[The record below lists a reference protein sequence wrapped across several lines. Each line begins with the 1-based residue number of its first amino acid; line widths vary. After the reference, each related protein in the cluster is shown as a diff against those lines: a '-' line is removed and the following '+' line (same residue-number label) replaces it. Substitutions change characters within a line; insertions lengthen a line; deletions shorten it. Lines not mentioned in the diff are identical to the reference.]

1 MHCTVPHPLSLH
13 CTIGSS
19 NALSDALRRDIAESR
34 KAVSDMKTQ
43 DRMSEA
49 SLSGSFDELPLYR
62 SSAPYRQK
70 HAPSDTSCSTSSSSS
85 SAVRASLL
93 SSTSSTPSADYER
106 GRGGLKGLVSGL
118 GAWGNAEAGERL
130 GGLKQISLRNAPMK
144 RASRKKEDIDR
155 VEERWVCDEVE
166 EDDDDDDMIEELRQ
180 ERARSLV
187 SATLLEDEAERREAE
202 RREEKRAASRW
213 EVKAGMTDVMQ
224 NRSNYDKESERERDR
239 ERERES
245 EREREKESER
255 DRERERERE
264 DGVSSITKQNQ
275 DQLHAEDKFTGH
287 ISSIRFQLTSD
298 LLISDATRAV
308 MTAQYDSSVDS
319 DSGILKDA
327 LALAVRTGSAVRTGV
342 RQGSESSQVSH
353 DPSSVSPQA
362 HSVCVCTCVS
372 MFYVHGT
379 CVCLCLCACACVCV
393 YGLRLFVFVCVR
405 VCVWFV

>member
-1 MHCTVPHPLSLH
+1 LPH

-70 HAPSDTSCSTSSSSS
+70 HASSDTSCSTSSSSS

-93 SSTSSTPSADYER
+93 SSTSSSPSADYEER

-118 GAWGNAEAGERL
+118 GAWGKAEAGERL

-144 RASRKKEDIDR
+144 RASRKKEDVGR
-155 VEERWVCDEVE
+155 VEERWVCDEGE

-180 ERARSLV
+180 ERARALV

-213 EVKAGMTDVMQ
+213 EVKAGKTDGMQ
-224 NRSNYDKESERERDR
+224 DRSNYDKESERER
-239 ERERES
+239 ER

-255 DRERERERE
+255 DRERGRERGRERE
-264 DGVSSITKQNQ
+264 DGVSSTTKQNQ

-287 ISSIRFQLTSD
+287 ISSIKFQLTSD

-342 RQGSESSQVSH
+342 RQGSESSQVTH
-353 DPSSVSPQA
+353 DPSSVSPQD
-362 HSVCVCTCVS
+362 HSVCVC
-372 MFYVHGT
+372 
-379 CVCLCLCACACVCV
+379 
-393 YGLRLFVFVCVR
+393 VR
-405 VCVWFV
+405 V